1 MNNATRSFSN
11 AFLIVTVPLS
21 VALMLGLHP
30 NPATGLVVLVLT
42 VVFLGLPHGAL
53 DPLVVQSAFPGSSRA
68 AFYLLYLSTSASVVL
83 AWITWPKVA
92 LGGFL
97 LIAAFHFGSDLE
109 DESRVW
115 LRTCYGVTIITLPC
129 VLHSHDVATMY
140 RMLALQSTGDYV
152 AVSHWIAY
160 VAGAATL
167 IAVSWK
173 VKSEPRRVAEVTVIL
188 LSGVF
193 LPPLLFFS
201 CYFGLL
207 HSPRHLI
214 ETACSLGLKTLK
226 SLFTMTAPIVVSTL
240 CLAAIGWWVLS
251 RYSVQQRT
259 LLSVFVGLAALTV
272 PHMLLE
278 ACAQS
283 RRNCDAAVELHR

>member
-1 MNNATRSFSN
+1 MKNATRSFSN
-11 AFLIVTVPLS
+11 AFLMVTTVLS
-21 VALMLGLHP
+21 VAVILGLHP
-30 NPATGLVVLVLT
+30 SPATGLWVLVLT
-42 VVFLGLPHGAL
+42 VIVLGLPHGTL
-53 DPLVVQSAFPGSSRA
+53 DPLVAQSAFPALRKET
-68 AFYLLYLSTSASVVL
+68 FYLLYLSASASVVL
-83 AWITWPKVA
+83 AWIAWPKAA
-92 LGGFL
+92 LGCFL

-115 LRTCYGVTIITLPC
+115 LRACYGVTIITLPC
-129 VLHSHDVATMY
+129 VLHSRDVAAIY

-152 AVSHWIAY
+152 ALSQWIACA
-160 VAGAATL
+160 AGAATSIGVGL
-167 IAVSWK
+167 N

-193 LPPLLFFS
+193 LPPLVFFS

-214 ETACSLGLKTLK
+214 ETACSLGVKTLER
-226 SLFTMTAPIVVSTL
+226 LLTMTAPILATTL
-240 CLAAIGWWVLS
+240 CLAAIGWRVLS
-251 RYSVQQRT
+251 RYSFQQRT

-272 PHMLLE
+272 PHMVLE

-283 RRNCDAAVELHR
+283 RRNGDAAVELSR

>member
-1 MNNATRSFSN
+1 MKNTTRSFSN
-11 AFLIVTVPLS
+11 TFLIVTTLLS
-21 VALMLGLHP
+21 VAVILGLHP
-30 NPATGLVVLVLT
+30 DRAMGLLVLVLT
-42 VVFLGLPHGAL
+42 VIILGLPHGAL
-53 DPLVVQSAFPGSSRA
+53 DPLVAQSAFPGSRKET
-68 AFYLLYLSTSASVVL
+68 FYLLYLSASAFVVL
-83 AWITWPKVA
+83 GWIAWPKAA
-92 LGGFL
+92 LGCFL

-115 LRTCYGVTIITLPC
+115 LRICYGVTIITLPC
-129 VLHSHDVATMY
+129 VLHSPDIATMY

-152 AVSHWIAY
+152 ALSHWIAY
-160 VAGAATL
+160 AAGAATL
-167 IAVSWK
+167 IAVSLN

-214 ETACSLGLKTLK
+214 ETACSLELKTLQR
-226 SLFTMTAPIVVSTL
+226 LFAVTAPIVVSTL

-251 RYSVQQRT
+251 RYSFQQRT

-278 ACAQS
+278 ACTQS
-283 RRNCDAAVELHR
+283 RRNCEAPVGLYR